1 MTLTSTHTDSLATRR
16 ATEFF
21 PSDTRKQPTP
31 GWAPWLNERRNS
43 SKAVVIFDLGLGII
57 HGGSLSLGPT
67 ILETSEETSTSWNF
81 LPSTGSVYAIIAD
94 KFLTQSDVSTS
105 LVGVCHAEEFNPQ
118 LFHDVGEQQSLLNTP
133 RPTKEA
139 LEFLSQSL
147 ISFSESLVEL
157 VRTAG
162 KSSSIPVLKYEW
174 SVFADP
180 EDSSKEL
187 VLGVTVNATSDQ
199 ALEFWDVVSEK
210 VSAKQQEQLS
220 LADQLALSK
229 HLSIQIYWP

>member
-1 MTLTSTHTDSLATRR
+1 
-16 ATEFF
+16 
-21 PSDTRKQPTP
+21 
-31 GWAPWLNERRNS
+31 
-43 SKAVVIFDLGLGII
+43 
-57 HGGSLSLGPT
+57 
-67 ILETSEETSTSWNF
+67 
-81 LPSTGSVYAIIAD
+81 VYAIIAD
-94 KFLTQSDVSTS
+94 KFLMQSDVATS

-133 RPTKEA
+133 RPTIEA

-147 ISFSESLVEL
+147 ISFSESLIEL

-162 KSSSIPVLKYEW
+162 KSSGIPVLKYEW

-220 LADQLALSK
+220 LADQLTLSK